1 MRKMMQVAQIIVK
14 KALKKDDDENR
25 PSVLGRQKMV
35 CESTTDRESR
45 DAYETPT
52 ESDRRSYML
61 EAEITPGNVHDS
73 VAFDTLFERLTIYY
87 PEVKVVTADAG
98 YKTPWIC
105 KQIFDS
111 ERIPSLPYKQSMS
124 KKSNRLG
131 ICMMNITT
139 VSYTCRTR
147 S

>member
-1 MRKMMQVAQIIVK
+1 MTTRIGHLFWGGRKWCVNPPPTG
-14 KALKKDDDENR
+14 KAGIFHKGDHRK
-25 PSVLGRQKMV
+25 
-35 CESTTDRESR
+35 CF
-45 DAYETPT
+45 AYETPT
-52 ESDRRSYML
+52 VSDRRSYML

-124 KKSNRLG
+124 NKINRLG
-131 ICMMNITT
+131 ICFINITT

>member
-52 ESDRRSYML
+52 VSDRRSYML

-87 PEVKVVTADAG
+87 PEVKVQRMQATKRRGSAS
-98 YKTPWIC
+98 K
-105 KQIFDS
+105 
-111 ERIPSLPYKQSMS
+111 SLIVKESRHSPTSS
-124 KKSNRLG
+124 R
-131 ICMMNITT
+131 
-139 VSYTCRTR
+139 
-147 S
+147 

>member
-52 ESDRRSYML
+52 VSDRRNYML

>member
-1 MRKMMQVAQIIVK
+1 M
-14 KALKKDDDENR
+14 
-25 PSVLGRQKMV
+25 
-35 CESTTDRESR
+35 
-45 DAYETPT
+45 
-52 ESDRRSYML
+52 
-61 EAEITPGNVHDS
+61 EAEVTPGNIHDS
-73 VAFDTLFERLTIYY
+73 AAFDTFFRHLIEHS
-87 PEVKVVTADAG
+87 PEVQAVTADAG
-98 YKTPWIC
+98 YETPWIC